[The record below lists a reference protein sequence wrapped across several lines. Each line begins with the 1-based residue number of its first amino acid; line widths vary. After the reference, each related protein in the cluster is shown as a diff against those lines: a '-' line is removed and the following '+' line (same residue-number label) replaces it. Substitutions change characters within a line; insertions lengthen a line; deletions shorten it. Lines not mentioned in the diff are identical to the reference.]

1 MTTRFRK
8 ALTSVALALT
18 LPLIALVSGA
28 EAGSRKTVSEL
39 INAEAASREQTA
51 QDLLGS
57 GITSYGIGLTTV
69 TPVVETIH
77 RARFSNA
84 TALSALPSGEKSTVD
99 ASAIAQADTAES
111 TTAQGFTVPVEDTF
125 APLTDDELRQ
135 LLLVDP
141 NFEPGAPKPS
151 PASGFLTPSG
161 YGADWGDAFVGLSYV
176 TQGDTDTKA
185 DGSIS
190 AGLGFGNAV
199 DNVGVE
205 VSLGII
211 SLDGFGE
218 DGTIGVKL
226 HKIFPQ
232 ADNLAVA
239 VGWSNAIK
247 WGDANNSE
255 ETFYG
260 VVTKR
265 FDLQPGKSNTL
276 PLTASLGIGT
286 GSFRSTGA
294 IAAGDNAPN
303 VFGSLGLRVIPEV
316 SVVSGWTGSALGL
329 GVSAAPFDFP
339 LVFTVGVSDVTG
351 NTASGARFNASAGYS
366 FSF

>member
-28 EAGSRKTVSEL
+28 EASSRRTVSEL
-39 INAEAASREQTA
+39 ITAETA
-51 QDLLGS
+51 ISEPTARDLLGS
-57 GITSYGIGLTTV
+57 GITSYGIGLAAA
-69 TPVVETIH
+69 TPVADTIH
-77 RARFSNA
+77 QARFSNA
-84 TALSALPSGEKSTVD
+84 V
-99 ASAIAQADTAES
+99 AQADTAES

-161 YGADWGDAFVGLSYV
+161 YGADWGDAFVGLSFV

-190 AGLGFGNAV
+190 AGVGFGNAV

-211 SLDGFGE
+211 SLDGFAE

-226 HKIFPQ
+226 HKVFPQ

-265 FDLQPGKSNTL
+265 FELQPEKSNTL

-303 VFGSLGLRVIPEV
+303 LFGSLGLRVIPEV